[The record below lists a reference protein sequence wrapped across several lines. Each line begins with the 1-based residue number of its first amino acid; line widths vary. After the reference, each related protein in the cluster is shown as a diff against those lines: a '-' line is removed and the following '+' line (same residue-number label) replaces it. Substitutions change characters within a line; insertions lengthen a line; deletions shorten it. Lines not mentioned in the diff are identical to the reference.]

1 MSDTIDLQQDVQ
13 SFLELMRPLVERL
26 SKFSWEPSGSFVVP
40 LLARSILRR
49 QFESLEI
56 ITYLVA
62 QGNGFA
68 APPLLRPSCEEFI
81 WSKYLTGIPAEDAN
95 TLIVCMLVDEVRNSL
110 TAQLKA
116 AGPKYM
122 DTSGLQQY
130 LTLYSSNENNE
141 RQKMKELAK
150 RLCWPKKNNDG
161 CRPPSM
167 SWLAGKTKELRV
179 YTLIYHATSRFVHFS
194 PHELIRR
201 VWVGPSKATSINSK
215 TFQHYWSYFSL
226 YWGSNF
232 FAKTI
237 LAALSR
243 FPELWP
249 DEIENGEEIVAAGKQ
264 ILSFGEPPI
273 ITPQELFWPGVFP
286 DHPVK
291 PGEVETRG
299 GC

>member
-1 MSDTIDLQQDVQ
+1 MSDITELQQDVQ
-13 SFLELMRPLVERL
+13 SFLDLMRPLMERL

-49 QFESLEI
+49 QFDSLGI
-56 ITYLVA
+56 IAYLVA

-95 TLIVCMLVDEVRNSL
+95 TLIICMLADEVRNSL
-110 TAQLKA
+110 TAQLKV

-130 LTLYSSNENNE
+130 LTLYSSNEDNV
-141 RQKMKELAK
+141 RQKMKELGK
-150 RLCWPKKNNDG
+150 RLSWPKKNIDRR
-161 CRPPSM
+161 RPPSM
-167 SWLAGKTKELRV
+167 SWLARKTKECRV

-201 VWVGPSKATSINSK
+201 VWVGPNKATSINSK
-215 TFQHYWSYFSL
+215 TFQDYWSIFSL
-226 YWGSNF
+226 YWGSIF
-232 FAKTI
+232 FFKTI
-237 LAALSR
+237 LASLSR

-249 DEIENGEEIVAAGKQ
+249 NEIEKGEEIIAARDR
-264 ILSFGEPPI
+264 ILNFGETPI

-291 PGEVETRG
+291 QEEVVE
-299 GC
+299 